1 MDQKALIFASNIVHF
16 GVILEHIRELFLQ
29 YVLFLF
35 DMIKYLWT
43 KSQSNPATKV
53 LYGFTD
59 WGWNLSTNDEYY
71 LPNCHFTGRFLYF
84 LVNMLNGFS
93 KGIESSPNKWKLPN
107 KIHLEGPF
115 LYFFSEKVVWFQQ
128 NSLQSDPTWGN
139 LPKKLPPEGAD
150 FSRGSAISH
159 LLLKIS
165 QHVVPFGADVGTF

>member
-84 LVNMLNGFS
+84 LVKMLNGFS

-115 LYFFSEKVVWFQQ
+115 LYFLVQRLYDFNKIAYNLIQPEEIYLKSFPLRGKILVEG
-128 NSLQSDPTWGN
+128 LQSHTY
-139 LPKKLPPEGAD
+139 
-150 FSRGSAISH
+150 
-159 LLLKIS
+159 
-165 QHVVPFGADVGTF
+165 